1 MLLVKMAHAPPI
13 IFIHYGPA
21 HYLKWTLK
29 AARRTNP
36 DKRIVLLGDPSN
48 RRYAASGVQFVD
60 FETLAGGEKEREFQ
74 KVFQVIQ
81 GERHQFNKHGG
92 IEAWLRF
99 VFRRWFLIEE
109 FLGREGLNAFWTFDS
124 DTLLLAPLTPREVRF
139 SDVAATT
146 QCRGECLNGWVG
158 SADLVAG
165 YASCILDLFHD
176 EKFLDAQRE
185 RLRTHAGLAFNEMDA
200 FGEFR
205 RRWGIAVRRASEV
218 IDGEAFDDALV
229 FVGDFEVAP
238 ENVLGKTAIK
248 RLWTDGD
255 SIFTKK
261 KETGQFVR
269 MLTCN
274 MSWMPDYMWKR
285 IIDATRGGEDE
296 NRGTRAEGCVRE
308 ESLREISVREPVAD
322 RILRQAK
329 GAVFRMRRALRV
341 G

>member
-1 MLLVKMAHAPPI
+1 
-13 IFIHYGPA
+13 
-21 HYLKWTLK
+21 
-29 AARRTNP
+29 
-36 DKRIVLLGDPSN
+36 
-48 RRYAASGVQFVD
+48 VQFLD
-60 FETLAGGEKEREFQ
+60 FETMAGGEKELEFQ
-74 KVFQVIQ
+74 KIFQVIQ
-81 GERHQFNKHGG
+81 GARHRFNKHGG
-92 IEAWLRF
+92 IEAWLKF

-109 FLGREGLNAFWTFDS
+109 FLLHEGIDAFWTFDS
-124 DTLLLAPLTPREVRF
+124 DTLILAPLGVRESRF
-139 SDVAATT
+139 RDVEATA
-146 QCRGECLNGWVG
+146 QCRGECLNGWIG
-158 SADLVAG
+158 SRDLVDR
-165 YASCILDLFHD
+165 YTRCMIELFKD
-176 EKFLDAQRE
+176 PAYLDAQRE

-205 RRWGIAVRRASEV
+205 RRRGIAVRRASEV